1 MTRIG
6 RRIATAI
13 VAALALSLALVAAVR
28 TADAGDAVD
37 PKKIMERVRDR
48 PVGGDRQAVMTMTLV
63 SADGFR
69 RERRIEYREKDYA
82 KERKTLVYIRDPSDL
97 RGTAVLIY
105 SYGEQDGKED
115 DIWLYLPSMR
125 KTKRI
130 AAKNKQGRFIGS
142 EFSFADM
149 ERLHVGDYEYSF
161 LGRET
166 VDSRPAYK
174 ISATAA
180 TGAATLERTGYSKR
194 LVWVDVE
201 RNLILKDIYFDAR
214 GAELK
219 LFVAE
224 KVEQVKGYWTVT
236 KGRMEN
242 LQTGDRTSLDVVT
255 INYDTNIDD
264 AIFRQHALT
273 RGVD

>member
-1 MTRIG
+1 MTRVAW
-6 RRIATAI
+6 RIATI
-13 VAALALSLALVAAVR
+13 LVAMALATGAAGAEDV
-28 TADAGDAVD
+28 VD
-37 PKKIMERVRDR
+37 PKKVMERVRDR
-48 PVGGDRQAVMTMTLV
+48 PVGSDRHAIMTMKLV

-82 KERKTLVYIRDPSDL
+82 KERKTFVYIKEPSDL

-149 ERLHVGDYEYSF
+149 ERLHVGDYDYSF

-174 ISATAA
+174 IQAMAA
-180 TGAATLERTGYSKR
+180 TGPATLERTGYGKR

-201 RNLILKDIYFDAR
+201 RNLILKDVYYDAR

-224 KVEQVKGYWTVT
+224 KVEQVKDYWTVT

-255 INYDTNIDD
+255 IKYDTNMAD
-264 AIFRQHALT
+264 AVFRQQALT